1 MKLNRDTK
9 NQIIRHLETGE
20 TAISTISKDLKS
32 SAQSKELANFVSV
45 VKSNLAKNRSVV
57 LVAIT
62 SVGEIAK
69 M

>member
-9 NQIIRHLETGE
+9 NQLIRRLETGD

-32 SAQSKELANFVSV
+32 SAQSKELADFVSV

-57 LVAIT
+57 LVAI
-62 SVGEIAK
+62 SSIGEIAK
-69 M
+69 L